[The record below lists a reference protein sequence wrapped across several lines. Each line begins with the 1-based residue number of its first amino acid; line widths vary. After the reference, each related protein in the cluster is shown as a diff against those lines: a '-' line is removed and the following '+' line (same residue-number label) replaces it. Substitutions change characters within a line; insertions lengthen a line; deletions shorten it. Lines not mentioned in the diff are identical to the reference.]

1 VTIIAAAAA
10 ITSFDMSGSPFM
22 VGLRIGEAHTQS
34 VFIGNFGLTRSL
46 GPFSEQPRARI
57 SAWLLLLLLV

>member
-1 VTIIAAAAA
+1 
-10 ITSFDMSGSPFM
+10 MSGSPFM

-46 GPFSEQPRARI
+46 GPFSEQLRARI